1 MIPLTSIFTIIS
13 TNPVST
19 DSTTIAVLIVTSIT
33 ANFLEDDNPKSASVV
48 GTSLMVWASFS

>member
-19 DSTTIAVLIVTSIT
+19 DSTTIAVLTVTSIT
-33 ANFLEDDNPKSASVV
+33 ANLLEDDNPKSASVV
-48 GTSLMVWASFS
+48 GTSLMVWASFP